1 MMLANN
7 LGKTL
12 VSLLG
17 VVIYLG
23 SILTIL
29 YLLAFI
35 ADVGPFY
42 RATAIIP
49 PSPLLVGI
57 QDVLLIGIFGLHH
70 SIAARSWYKER
81 FTRWF
86 PKVLERTSYL
96 SVSILLTGVLI
107 HFWEPLPI
115 VLWEFTSPVSV
126 YAIRTMFLGAFAVML
141 FATFQIGHF
150 RFFGLAQTL
159 ESWFERHPAQPGFTQ
174 RLLYRLVR
182 HPISF
187 GWLVLPWLVPVFT
200 VGQLILGL
208 GFALYILAV
217 TPLEEAELRREIG
230 HDYDAYAKKTPRFF
244 PYLLPRNR

>member
-1 MMLANN
+1 MTVSG
-7 LGKTL
+7 LGCVETAADEDL
-12 VSLLG
+12 IS
-17 VVIYLG
+17 
-23 SILTIL
+23 SI
-29 YLLAFI
+29 A
-35 ADVGPFY
+35 
-42 RATAIIP
+42 
-49 PSPLLVGI
+49 
-57 QDVLLIGIFGLHH
+57 GIF
-70 SIAARSWYKER
+70 
-81 FTRWF
+81 
-86 PKVLERTSYL
+86 
-96 SVSILLTGVLI
+96 
-107 HFWEPLPI
+107 
-115 VLWEFTSPVSV
+115 EF
-126 YAIRTMFLGAFAVML
+126 G
-141 FATFQIGHF
+141 GHF